1 MNNLFFE
8 ILIQNKWKIYS
19 KLQSFDRLEVE
30 SIRRA
35 CFLKAINLSI
45 FFVFPRMILFF
56 CFVTFVLTGHTLNAE
71 AVFVTMALFN
81 TLRIT
86 MTGYFPQSISLGAE
100 VMISC
105 KRIQVNIISV
115 HIKSRQF

>member
-1 MNNLFFE
+1 ME
-8 ILIQNKWKIYS
+8 
-19 KLQSFDRLEVE
+19 R
-30 SIRRA
+30 IRRA
-35 CFLKAINLSI
+35 CYLKAINLSI
-45 FFVFPRMILFF
+45 FFVASRMILFV

-86 MTGYFPQSISLGAE
+86 MTWLFPQSISLGAE

-115 HIKSRQF
+115 HIKRADNSNMTPISDFS